1 MEYGSYHC
9 KTDPTKRGGKMAV
22 SRENNLFLG
31 FIYRV
36 RSTMTPATMDPRAT
50 HVSEKGQY
58 LHWRGIMWVVNVNT
72 RGSKT
77 ISRIGNIDLVA
88 YFILYIYANAVSTAS
103 TTTTDED
110 DTADFS
116 ICYIIIIAARNT
128 HVFSNGQAQY
138 YQYYYNL
145 PILIL

>member
-22 SRENNLFLG
+22 PRENKLFLG
-31 FIYRV
+31 FLYRV
-36 RSTMTPATMDPRAT
+36 RSTTTPATMDPRAT

-77 ISRIGNIDLVA
+77 ISRIGNLIA
-88 YFILYIYANAVSTAS
+88 YFILYIYANTVPTAS

-116 ICYIIIIAARNT
+116 SCYIIIIAARNT
-128 HVFSNGQAQY
+128 HVFSNGQAQ
-138 YQYYYNL
+138 
-145 PILIL
+145 